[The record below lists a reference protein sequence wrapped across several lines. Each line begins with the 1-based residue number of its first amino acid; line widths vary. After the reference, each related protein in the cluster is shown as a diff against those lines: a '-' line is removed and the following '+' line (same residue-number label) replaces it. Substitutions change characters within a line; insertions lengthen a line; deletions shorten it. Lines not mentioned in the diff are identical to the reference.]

1 MSLAHV
7 FAAPLRFGKYGR
19 ATFFEVNV
27 ICLVVMYTDKVLRPC
42 HMLMLDNTFWA
53 ERLTVGGG
61 RGGWGALV
69 EGWRRRRRRWATD
82 GQSLPLQSKVVLM
95 PAGYSLVILGSTNP
109 PAAHPVLD
117 STRSR
122 PRGGAARWPPH
133 WVVAGG

>member
-53 ERLTVGGG
+53 ERLTVVVVVGWAGILWKDGEGRGGGGGG
-61 RGGWGALV
+61 RQMVSRSHSSPGF
-69 EGWRRRRRRWATD
+69 
-82 GQSLPLQSKVVLM
+82 VLM
-95 PAGYSLVILGSTNP
+95 AAGSSLVILGSTP
-109 PAAHPVLD
+109 K
-117 STRSR
+117 
-122 PRGGAARWPPH
+122 PPH
-133 WVVAGG
+133 KPPTQF